1 MTNTAQGPV
10 REPNRY
16 YWGSISVMYS
26 VHDRYLT
33 SCIKTLLESMTVY
46 LYWASQALLAPKR
59 LWRNAKGDKYRET
72 APLRFATGTGGSAKP
87 FSSRL

>member
-1 MTNTAQGPV
+1 MTNTVQGQV
-10 REPNRY
+10 RELNRY
-16 YWGSISVMYS
+16 YLGSVAVMYS
-26 VHDRYLT
+26 VHDRYMT
-33 SCIKTLLESMTVY
+33 SCIQT

-72 APLRFATGTGGSAKP
+72 APLRFSTGTGGSAKP